1 MHEIVSTFSV
11 IFPTTL
17 LTEDD
22 NNIVKAAKLFQ
33 EKYPDDLSPK
43 FPLQLLS
50 IRTSMNSEI
59 KNTTTIKQLADLLI
73 IQYTSISSTYLDI
86 CTALIMFLTL
96 PVTVATAER
105 TFSKLKYIKNYLRNG
120 LAAWVKGQ
128 ERLKGLAML
137 SIEASRAK
145 VMDVDKL
152 IDRFAEM
159 KAR

>member
-1 MHEIVSTFSV
+1 MHV
-11 IFPTTL
+11 
-17 LTEDD
+17 D
-22 NNIVKAAKLFQ
+22 K
-33 EKYPDDLSPK
+33 SPE

-50 IRTSMNSEI
+50 FRTSMNSEI

-73 IQYTSISSTYLDI
+73 IQYTSISSTYLDV

-105 TFSKLKYIKNYLRNG
+105 SFSKLKYIKNYLRNCM
-120 LAAWVKGQ
+120 GQ

-159 KAR
+159 KARRKNIA

>member
-1 MHEIVSTFSV
+1 MHV
-11 IFPTTL
+11 
-17 LTEDD
+17 D
-22 NNIVKAAKLFQ
+22 K
-33 EKYPDDLSPK
+33 SPE

-50 IRTSMNSEI
+50 FRTSMNSEI

-73 IQYTSISSTYLDI
+73 IQYTSISSTYLDD

-105 TFSKLKYIKNYLRNG
+105 SFSKLKYIKNYLRNCM
-120 LAAWVKGQ
+120 GQ

-159 KAR
+159 KARRKNIA